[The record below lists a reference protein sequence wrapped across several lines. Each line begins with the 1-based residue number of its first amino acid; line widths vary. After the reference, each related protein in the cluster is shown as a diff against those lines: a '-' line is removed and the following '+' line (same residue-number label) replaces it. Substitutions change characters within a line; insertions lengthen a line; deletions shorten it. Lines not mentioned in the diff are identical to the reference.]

1 MITLLKYEIYRRW
14 KWLVIRYAALII
26 LGLIFFNRASAS
38 PMQYDIIAA
47 SMGKFFL
54 ISIVVFAIIIV
65 EGINMLKEDLFE
77 SSGYLTFTL
86 PKSERSI
93 LFAKNFLLFVQ
104 LFLWALVSIQ
114 FGTMFLK
121 LLPLEE
127 VSRYMAEI
135 DLPVYPA
142 ILFVL
147 TAFFNFVLMVQ
158 FSLTLTRTLLYRNK
172 YSGIISVGIF
182 FLLAYLIENFYYG
195 PFLNQ
200 IKHAYIE
207 IGTSSAS
214 NIDLLSGG
222 YTAVFLNIILAII
235 FFTATA
241 YLLENK
247 INI

>member
-1 MITLLKYEIYRRW
+1 
-14 KWLVIRYAALII
+14 
-26 LGLIFFNRASAS
+26 
-38 PMQYDIIAA
+38 
-47 SMGKFFL
+47 
-54 ISIVVFAIIIV
+54 
-65 EGINMLKEDLFE
+65 
-77 SSGYLTFTL
+77 
-86 PKSERSI
+86 
-93 LFAKNFLLFVQ
+93 
-104 LFLWALVSIQ
+104 
-114 FGTMFLK
+114 
-121 LLPLEE
+121 
-127 VSRYMAEI
+127 MAEI
-135 DLPVYPA
+135 DFPVYPA

-222 YTAVFLNIILAII
+222 YTAVFLNIILTII